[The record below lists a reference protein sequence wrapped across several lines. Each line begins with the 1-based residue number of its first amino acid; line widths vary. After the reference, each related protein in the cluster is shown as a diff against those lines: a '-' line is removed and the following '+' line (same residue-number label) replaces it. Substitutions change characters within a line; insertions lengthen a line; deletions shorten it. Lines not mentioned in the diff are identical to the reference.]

1 MKHYFNEGEEY
12 LRKDDNGLQ
21 GRSQKQYEDSA
32 KILVWAAIV
41 AGVAIGVVTIQHLIF
56 TAFLR

>member
-1 MKHYFNEGEEY
+1 MKHYFNEGKEY

-32 KILVWAAIV
+32 KIFLIAAVVLFTIV
-41 AGVAIGVVTIQHLIF
+41 AFSVLYNLIF
-56 TAFLR
+56 G

>member
-12 LRKDDNGLQ
+12 LRKDDSGLQ

-32 KILVWAAIV
+32 KIFLIAAL
-41 AGVAIGVVTIQHLIF
+41 GLFTILAFSALYNLI
-56 TAFLR
+56 LG

>member
-21 GRSQKQYEDSA
+21 GKSNKQYEDSA
-32 KILVWAAIV
+32 KIVLIAALGLFTLI
-41 AGVAIGVVTIQHLIF
+41 AFSALYNLIF
-56 TAFLR
+56 R

>member
-21 GRSQKQYEDSA
+21 GKSKKQYEDSA
-32 KILVWAAIV
+32 KILVWAAAI
-41 AGVAIGVVTIQHLIF
+41 AGVFVAIAVIQHFIF
-56 TAFLR
+56 VVF

>member
-21 GRSQKQYEDSA
+21 GKSKKQYEDSA
-32 KILVWAAIV
+32 KILVWAAAIAGLV
-41 AGVAIGVVTIQHLIF
+41 LAAGVIQHLIF
-56 TAFLR
+56 IVF

>member
-21 GRSQKQYEDSA
+21 GRSQKQYEDSG
-32 KILVWAAIV
+32 KILTWAIAI
-41 AGVAIGVVTIQHLIF
+41 AGVLIAAAVIQHLIF
-56 TAFLR
+56 TIL